1 MNQLIPIMP
10 PDDGAMNII
19 SRKSVAHP
27 ARTHVACAACALRK
41 FCLAN
46 GSHDDLMPDMPAN
59 RRRLKVGETLFKK
72 GDTVGGLYAVRAGFL
87 KTCAVLPSGER
98 RILGYHIM
106 GDVLGLDA
114 LASGAHPTE
123 AVALNSCEVC
133 EIPIERAERMMAGRH
148 AVSLHL
154 RGLLSEQIAKA
165 GDHMVALGAFSAR
178 QRVAGFLLDLA
189 GRWAIRG
196 YSPNEFDLCLT
207 RKEIGSYLGLTFE
220 TVSRTLSYF
229 HSKTWINVAGR
240 EIRIN
245 DRAALQ
251 DQFNG
256 IEVDPA

>member
-1 MNQLIPIMP
+1 
-10 PDDGAMNII
+10 MNII

-59 RRRLKVGETLFKK
+59 RRRLKAGEPLFRK
-72 GDTVGGLYAVRAGFL
+72 GDAQNALYAVRAGFL
-87 KTCAVLPSGER
+87 KTCAVLPTDER

-106 GDVLGLDA
+106 GDVIGLDA
-114 LASGAHPTE
+114 MATGSHPTE
-123 AVALNSCEVC
+123 TVALNSCEVC
-133 EIPIERAERMMAGRH
+133 EIPIERAERMMAGRQ
-148 AVSLHL
+148 AVAVHL

-165 GDHMVALGAFSAR
+165 GDHMVALGAYSAR

-189 GRWAIRG
+189 ARWAVRG

-220 TVSRTLSYF
+220 TVSRTLSLF
-229 HSKTWINVAGR
+229 HSRGWIGVAGR
-240 EIRIN
+240 EIRIL

-251 DQFNG
+251 EQFQG
-256 IEVDPA
+256 VEAVA